1 MTLRKVSITPGLAAV
16 GKGERQ
22 GSGRG
27 LAGEKESDELV
38 IERVLNGDV
47 DAFQILVERHQRPL
61 YACAWQ
67 VLGNATEAEEA
78 LQEALVQAFVK
89 LHRLRERRYFFTWA
103 WRICTTVATKWR
115 VKTRRQRLGFETHEA
130 GGAEL
135 PAPGAT
141 QERDRAV
148 VAAMGKLPI
157 EQREAVTLRYWE
169 GMDYQEMSRVT
180 GVTEVALYQRV
191 SRALKAMRKTLG
203 DEFLDGEVMSGHEP
217 KAALRMARMNPDE

>member
-1 MTLRKVSITPGLAAV
+1 MTLRRVSIAPDLAVVRSDA
-16 GKGERQ
+16 RQ

-27 LAGEKESDELV
+27 LAVDKESDELV

-78 LQEALVQAFVK
+78 LQEALVQAFMK
-89 LHRLRERRYFFTWA
+89 LHRLRERRYFLTWA

-115 VKTRRQRLGFETHEA
+115 VKTRRQRLGFETNQA
-130 GGAEL
+130 GGAET
-135 PAPGAT
+135 PVPSAT
-141 QERDRAV
+141 AERDRAV
-148 VAAMGKLPI
+148 VAAMGRLPV

-169 GMDYQEMSRVT
+169 GMDYQEMSRLT
-180 GVTEVALYQRV
+180 GVSEVALYQRV

-203 DEFLDGEVMSGHEP
+203 EEFLDGEVMSGHEP
-217 KAALRMARMNPDE
+217 RAALRMPRMNQDE